1 MSRLDARY
9 RTKVDS
15 FLKFCLL
22 VLNQKTVILTNRYPG
37 IHCNAAV
44 IGHSTTLFCAC
55 VFMLLSL
62 KYAKMSFAS
71 DAVCLLLSTLMIAA
85 FVIVTVS
92 SMTSIATRSNRG
104 ARSFRIHVQL
114 DYHPSSQYAGIH
126 LALKSGLY
134 SNSGL
139 EVTLAKPGADGGDEP
154 KLVADNQAQFDK
166 GGLVDTISIGIVE
179 QNVLIPAISNNVKV
193 KAFASIFQRTPL
205 ILLGLPGTKLDSV
218 ADLKDLKIGM
228 HIDSTELMKTIVF
241 HSKDSTST
249 VQTVQRA
256 DKMDQL
262 IKGSVHAIQVR
273 VRYL

>member
-1 MSRLDARY
+1 MLFRS
-9 RTKVDS
+9 S
-15 FLKFCLL
+15 
-22 VLNQKTVILTNRYPG
+22 IL
-37 IHCNAAV
+37 
-44 IGHSTTLFCAC
+44 
-55 VFMLLSL
+55 
-62 KYAKMSFAS
+62 
-71 DAVCLLLSTLMIAA
+71 
-85 FVIVTVS
+85 S

-134 SNSGL
+134 ANSGL

-166 GGLVDTISIGIVE
+166 GGLIDTISIGIVE

-273 VRYL
+273 VRYLWMIVTHRSKN

>member
-85 FVIVTVS
+85 FVIVTG
-92 SMTSIATRSNRG
+92 IYG
-104 ARSFRIHVQL
+104 AYGYGTCAVT
-114 DYHPSSQYAGIH
+114 A
-126 LALKSGLY
+126 
-134 SNSGL
+134 
-139 EVTLAKPGADGGDEP
+139 VTLLLFIIFFVQSTKEDSDH
-154 KLVADNQAQFDK
+154 LLFIC
-166 GGLVDTISIGIVE
+166 LF
-179 QNVLIPAISNNVKV
+179 SNNPFFFV
-193 KAFASIFQRTPL
+193 
-205 ILLGLPGTKLDSV
+205 
-218 ADLKDLKIGM
+218 
-228 HIDSTELMKTIVF
+228 
-241 HSKDSTST
+241 
-249 VQTVQRA
+249 
-256 DKMDQL
+256 
-262 IKGSVHAIQVR
+262 
-273 VRYL
+273 Y